1 MQLIHKAAL
10 LLGVMT
16 AGLSFSMYGQKPVTS
31 PYSMGTPVNYI
42 RTWTPT
48 APTADASGLPG
59 KGLTEVK
66 EATRY
71 FDGLGRPLQTVV
83 KKGSMVTTDVNNV
96 ATDAAGAKD
105 QVTPVLYDAFGREQ
119 YQFSPYASTSSDGLL
134 KTDPFSELL
143 GASGA
148 KYGSQGEDNYYS
160 QTVFEASP
168 LNRVMEQFAPGKN
181 WAGTATQS
189 VHRSIKTD
197 YRVNTATDAVRIW
210 TVNHVAP
217 AVPVASDYTASGVYP
232 AGELYKNVTEDEHQK
247 QVVEFKDKA
256 GQVILKKVQLT
267 AAKDGGVG
275 SGHDGWI
282 CTYYIYD
289 DLNRLRCVIQ
299 PEGVKALAGNG
310 WQLTSNLLSEQC
322 FRYEYDDRSRMVVKK
337 VSGAAEVVMVYDVRD
352 RLVMTQ
358 DGNQRGTSSY
368 GYWLYT
374 QYDNL
379 NRPVK
384 TGLLSANNT
393 PATHWN
399 AAMSKTGDTNA
410 DIQYPDANSLSF
422 TTPLTQTFYDDYSW
436 VDDPYNNVNISN
448 TAGFKAFDELHNS
461 YLLGASNTIFPYAQA
476 PAK

>member
-1 MQLIHKAAL
+1 MRYTYIILVIL
-10 LLGVMT
+10 LLVGNS
-16 AGLSFSMYGQKPVTS
+16 AGAQKPVTS
-31 PYSMGTPVNYI
+31 SYAPGTPVNYI

-48 APTADASGLPG
+48 APATDAAGLPG

-66 EATRY
+66 EATQY

-83 KKGSMVTTDVNNV
+83 KKGSMVTTDVHNV
-96 ATDAAGAKD
+96 ATDAAAAKD
-105 QVTPVLYDAFGREQ
+105 QVTPVLYDAFGRQQ

-143 GASGA
+143 GANGA

-189 VHRSIKTD
+189 VHRSVKTD
-197 YRVNTATDAVRIW
+197 YWINTATDAVRIW
-210 TVNHVAP
+210 TVNHATP
-217 AVPVASDYTASGVYP
+217 AVPVASDYAVSGVYP

-247 QVVEFKDKA
+247 QVIEFKDKE

-267 AAKDGGVG
+267 AGKDGGAG

-299 PEGVKALAGNG
+299 PEGVKTLSSNG
-310 WQLTSNLLSEQC
+310 WQLTTNLLAEQC

-337 VSGAAEVVMVYDVRD
+337 VPGAAEVVMVYDMRD

-358 DGNQRGTSSY
+358 DGNQRGT
-368 GYWLYT
+368 GLWLYT
-374 QYDNL
+374 LYDHM

-393 PATHWN
+393 PATHWT
-399 AAMSKTGDTNA
+399 AAMSKSGDTNA
-410 DIQYPDANSLSF
+410 DIQYPEAGTLQY
-422 TTPLTQTFYDDYSW
+422 TTALTETFYDDYTW
-436 VDDPYNNVNISN
+436 VNKPEYNIYD
-448 TAGFKAFDELHNS
+448 AEGFKAFDMLHNGH
-461 YLLGASNTIFPYAQA
+461 LLTASNTTFPYAQA